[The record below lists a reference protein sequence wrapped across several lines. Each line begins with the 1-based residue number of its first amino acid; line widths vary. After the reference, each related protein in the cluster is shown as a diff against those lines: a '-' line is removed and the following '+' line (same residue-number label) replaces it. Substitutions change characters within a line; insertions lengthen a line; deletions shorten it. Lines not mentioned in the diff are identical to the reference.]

1 MADPFRPD
9 AKSQLLRE
17 AQIGLSVVAVL
28 LAILVYV
35 AFFRIT
41 GRGRQIPEHVLNAPV
56 AKTAWPDVPPHVAA
70 DLVANNRREES
81 AQTKP
86 LDGRDRLQSRDLVTK
101 QNSNSQPF
109 LPIQNSQAFDSDPPS
124 SRNRQPK
131 NTVQNSPAFPV
142 VQAQTSDSTGFP
154 MKPDRKNYQREKPE
168 WNIETANANE
178 LAKLAELK
186 APPVAASDHGFQV
199 PKIQSPVTSDF
210 ATPLNGKPT
219 DANSNTVLPVGFEN
233 ELREFGSHPGEQ
245 ANSKTD
251 SKTQD
256 PTNAFPTLPAAPPAE
271 KNGGSN
277 SARMNSQV
285 PLKFP
290 TPPLIPVDR
299 SNGNDFELQRPDQT
313 PEIAKTETDETPNK
327 NKATSWPTHSFDPA
341 IKTMKSVLG
350 TVKKSQFA
358 NQSKAETKAQETQS
372 EPGKNSTS
380 DPPILIAPQPFLI
393 GNDFESAKPLKK
405 TKPGPVLPGKP
416 EAAPADQTQGSNNH
430 SARLDSKTYIVQ
442 AGDSFWSIA
451 EHVYGDGRFF
461 RALYRYN
468 EPLFP
473 NFDSLATGSS
483 VGTPS
488 REDLIKLFPNDCP
501 SEESKNVAD
510 VNNAGGQ
517 DASLIYV
524 TREGETLFEIAR
536 QKLGQ
541 ASRYL
546 EIRQLNRFQ
555 LDSQTNHL
563 TPLRQGIRLVL
574 PPQAVK

>member
-81 AQTKP
+81 AQNNL
-86 LDGRDRLQSRDLVTK
+86 LDGRGRLQSRDLVTK

-109 LPIQNSQAFDSDPPS
+109 SPIQNSQAFDSDPPS

-131 NTVQNSPAFPV
+131 NTVQNSTPFPM

-168 WNIETANANE
+168 WNVKTANANE

-199 PKIQSPVTSDF
+199 PKIQSSVTSDF

-251 SKTQD
+251 SKAQD
-256 PTNAFPTLPAAPPAE
+256 PNNAFPTPPAAPPSE
-271 KNGGSN
+271 
-277 SARMNSQV
+277 
-285 PLKFP
+285 
-290 TPPLIPVDR
+290 
-299 SNGNDFELQRPDQT
+299 
-313 PEIAKTETDETPNK
+313 
-327 NKATSWPTHSFDPA
+327 
-341 IKTMKSVLG
+341 SVLG
-350 TVKKSQFA
+350 TVKKSQIA
-358 NQSKAETKAQETQS
+358 NQSKAETKAEETQS
-372 EPGKNSTS
+372 EPDKNSTS

-393 GNDFESAKPLKK
+393 GNDFESAKPLNKI
-405 TKPGPVLPGKP
+405 KPGPVLPGKP
-416 EAAPADQTQGSNNH
+416 KAAPADQTQGSTNR
-430 SARLDSKTYIVQ
+430 SARLDSRTYIVQ

-473 NFDSLATGSS
+473 NFDSLTAGSS
-483 VGTPS
+483 VGTPI

-501 SEESKNVAD
+501 PEETKNVAD

-517 DASLIYV
+517 DVPPIYV
-524 TREGETLFEIAR
+524 TRKGETLFEIAR

-546 EIRQLNRFQ
+546 EIKQLNRFQ

-574 PPQAVK
+574 PSQAVK